1 MTKKVLIGKMDL
13 PEQEVIDLLANG
25 DVTIKILG

>member
-13 PEQEVIDLLANG
+13 PEQEVLDLLANG
-25 DVTIKILG
+25 DVTIKILR